1 MGFGVGSVRLAC
13 SLLIVFGMLIGPVG
27 LLAGPRVDRAALSA
41 DQRVVQVLSRL
52 TFGARP
58 GDVER
63 VKKMGVE
70 AFISQQL
77 DADSIDDSALMKRL
91 EKLPTLNLSTPVL
104 AEQYNPPKPQPL
116 LVPGDVVEL
125 KMLGSEKF
133 NFKSTVNTDGK
144 IDVPFLDKPLLV
156 NGLTEKDLTAKLLQ
170 ELSKQLPVPQINV
183 TVNRNTTP
191 PPTSPPASPTPTPKN
206 PQMVITELQRAKL
219 LRAVYS
225 ERQLGE
231 MVVDFW
237 ENHFSIYGNKDATRW
252 MMTSFDRDVIR
263 PFSMGR
269 FRDLL
274 GATAKSPA
282 MLFYLDNWQSS
293 LLKEYPATKDKPA
306 RKSGGINENYAR
318 ELLELH
324 TMGVDGGYTQKDVQE
339 VARCFTGWSIRK
351 PNEEGLFVYNPGNHD
366 NGEKTVLG
374 VKIPAGG
381 GIADGE
387 RVLDI
392 LAKNPKTAQFIST
405 KLARRFLG
413 DNPSPVV
420 IDRATKTFLATDGS
434 IRETLRTI
442 ITSPQFFNTA
452 SFQTKVKSPFEFVAS
467 SLRITS
473 AETDGQKPVLDW
485 ITKMGQPVYG
495 RLTPD
500 GYPDKSSEWL
510 SSNDLLARFNFA
522 SALTM
527 NTIKG
532 TTVNAAKLT
541 SDNKTPLPRTEFA
554 RRMIIGTV
562 SDKTLAAIEKLTID
576 QPPPAM
582 VQTSAPA
589 KPEPADAREK
599 ALNSQLVALALGAP
613 EFQRK

>member
-1 MGFGVGSVRLAC
+1 MLLGSGFFRFVGS
-13 SLLIVFGMLIGPVG
+13 LLVVFVLVIGPVTG
-27 LLAGPRVDRAALSA
+27 FAAGDSRALSA

-63 VKKMGVE
+63 VRKMGVE
-70 AFISQQL
+70 AFVAQQL
-77 DADSIDDSALMKRL
+77 DPDSIDDSALLKRL

-125 KMLGSEKF
+125 KVLGTEKF

-156 NGLTEKDLTAKLLQ
+156 NGLTEKDLTAEIQRNLA
-170 ELSKQLPVPQINV
+170 KQLAAPQFNV
-183 TVNRNTTP
+183 TVTKNPSTVAVKP
-191 PPTSPPASPTPTPKN
+191 SPTPTPKN

-231 MVVDFW
+231 LVVDFW

-263 PFSMGR
+263 PNAFGR

-392 LAKNPKTAQFIST
+392 LAKNPKTARFIST

-420 IDRATKTFLATDGS
+420 IDRAAKTFLATDGS

-442 ITSPQFFNTA
+442 ITSPQFFNTSA
-452 SFQTKVKSPFEFVAS
+452 FQTKVKSPFEFVAS
-467 SLRITS
+467 SLRITN
-473 AETDGQKPVLDW
+473 AETDGQNPVLDW
-485 ITKMGQPVYG
+485 IKRMGQPVYG

-510 SSNDLLARFNFA
+510 SSSDLLARFNFA

-532 TTVNAAKLT
+532 TSVKVAALAPVGT
-541 SDNKTPLPRTEFA
+541 APTARAEFA
-554 RRMIIGTV
+554 RRMIIGNI
-562 SDKTLAAIEKLTID
+562 SDKTLTAIEKLTID
-576 QPPPAM
+576 QPPPTM
-582 VQTSAPA
+582 VQTSA

>member
-1 MGFGVGSVRLAC
+1 MRFRSAAGIFRFVL
-13 SLLIVFGMLIGPVG
+13 SLLIIFGFVIVPEVG
-27 LLAGPRVDRAALSA
+27 LAASVNRTALSA

-63 VKKMGVE
+63 VRKMGVE
-70 AFISQQL
+70 AFIAQQL
-77 DADSIDDSALMKRL
+77 DPDSIDDAALLKKL

-104 AEQYNPPKPQPL
+104 AEQYNPSKPVQLAVGGGQLAGAGTPAPAQVAVGSGQSAVEPVRPMEMQAAEMQPSPTPA
-116 LVPGDVVEL
+116 V
-125 KMLGSEKF
+125 
-133 NFKSTVNTDGK
+133 
-144 IDVPFLDKPLLV
+144 KP
-156 NGLTEKDLTAKLLQ
+156 
-170 ELSKQLPVPQINV
+170 
-183 TVNRNTTP
+183 
-191 PPTSPPASPTPTPKN
+191 SPTPTPKN

-225 ERQLGE
+225 ERQLSE

-252 MMTSFDRDVIR
+252 MMTSFDRDVVR

-282 MLFYLDNWQSS
+282 MLYYLDNWQSS
-293 LLKEYPATKDKPA
+293 LLREYPATKDKPA

-374 VKIPAGG
+374 VKVPAGG
-381 GIADGE
+381 GIGDGE

-392 LAKNPKTAQFIST
+392 LAKNPKTARFIST

-420 IDRATKTFLATDGS
+420 IDRAAKTFLATDGS
-434 IRETLRTI
+434 IRETLRSV

-467 SLRITS
+467 SLRITN
-473 AETDGQKPVLDW
+473 AETDGQRGVLDW

-510 SSNDLLARFNFA
+510 SSSDLLARFNFA
-522 SALTM
+522 SALAM

-532 TTVNAAKLT
+532 TTVNATRLMSRHKA
-541 SDNKTPLPRTEFA
+541 PLSRAEFA
-554 RRMIIGTV
+554 RQMIIGTV
-562 SDKTLAAIEKLTID
+562 SDKTLAAMEKLTVD
-576 QPPPAM
+576 LPATPAM
-582 VQTSAPA
+582 VQTAA
-589 KPEPADAREK
+589 TTKPEPADAKEK
-599 ALNSQLVALALGAP
+599 ALHSQLVALALGAP

>member
-1 MGFGVGSVRLAC
+1 MRFRSADGVFRFFL
-13 SLLIVFGMLIGPVG
+13 SLLIVFGFVIAPDAA
-27 LLAGPRVDRAALSA
+27 LAASVDRTALSA

-63 VKKMGVE
+63 VRKMGVE
-70 AFISQQL
+70 AFIAQQL
-77 DADSIDDSALMKRL
+77 DPDSIDDSALMKRL

-104 AEQYNPPKPQPL
+104 AEQYNPPKPVQLAVGGGQLAGAGTPTPAQ
-116 LVPGDVVEL
+116 VAV
-125 KMLGSEKF
+125 GSGQ
-133 NFKSTVNTDGK
+133 S
-144 IDVPFLDKPLLV
+144 
-156 NGLTEKDLTAKLLQ
+156 A
-170 ELSKQLPVPQINV
+170 VPQMV
-183 TVNRNTTP
+183 KPMEMQAAEMQPSPTPTVKP
-191 PPTSPPASPTPTPKN
+191 SPTPTPKN

-252 MMTSFDRDVIR
+252 MMTSFDRDVVR
-263 PFSMGR
+263 PFSFGR

-381 GIADGE
+381 GIGDGE

-420 IDRATKTFLATDGS
+420 IDRAAKTFLATDGS
-434 IRETLRTI
+434 IRETLRSI

-467 SLRITS
+467 SLRITN
-473 AETDGQKPVLDW
+473 AETDGQRPVLDW

-522 SALTM
+522 SALAM

-532 TTVNAAKLT
+532 TTVNTAKLIT
-541 SDNKTPLPRTEFA
+541 HDKTPLTRAGFA
-554 RRMIIGTV
+554 RQMIIGTV
-562 SDKTLAAIEKLTID
+562 SDKTLAAIEKLTVD
-576 QPPPAM
+576 LPPPTM